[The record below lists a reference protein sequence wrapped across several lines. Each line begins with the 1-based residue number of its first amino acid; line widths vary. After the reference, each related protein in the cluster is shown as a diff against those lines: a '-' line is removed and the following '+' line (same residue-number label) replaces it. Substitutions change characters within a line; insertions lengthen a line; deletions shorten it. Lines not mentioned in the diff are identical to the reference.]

1 MRRQTASL
9 WVVALMLVVSGCS
22 SPAPKDVAPVPVAT
36 TASPGPSAEPTDAP
50 TTADPTEEPT
60 FTEPSSEPTGTAE
73 TDGSTGQ
80 DGFLIPDEEVLFTA
94 DELYSSEVND
104 LYADVEAAD
113 RSNRIGICRSA
124 AIVVGELTSSE
135 IEERRDAMA
144 PDDVEA
150 LEDFVSLC
158 QRVLAS

>member
-1 MRRQTASL
+1 MP
-9 WVVALMLVVSGCS
+9 VSTTT
-22 SPAPKDVAPVPVAT
+22 SPA
-36 TASPGPSAEPTDAP
+36 PSAEPTDDP

-60 FTEPSSEPTGTAE
+60 FAEPSSDPTDTAE
-73 TDGSTGQ
+73 SDGSTGQ
-80 DGFLIPDEEVLFTA
+80 EDFLIPDDEVLFTA
-94 DELYSSEVND
+94 DELYSSEINE

-135 IEERRDAMA
+135 IEERRDAMD